1 MNKNYKLKKG
11 IFYGLFCIEI
21 ICSAYF
27 FLSVAASMDFSGVIA
42 AVVYKLHI
50 DKYVFTE
57 MRMLAYIFFIA
68 AAVLIAVFLWL
79 LYRKETGVPFRIAVT
94 ALPVISALP
103 IPIDSSNATGVVIGI
118 ILCAVYV
125 IIGIFIIRG
134 AIKYL
139 KTEKQKSAT

>member
-27 FLSVAASMDFSGVIA
+27 FLSAAAGMSEIMA
-42 AVVYKLHI
+42 AVVYVLHI

-94 ALPVISALP
+94 ALPVIYALP